1 MTAQRKLRALITG
14 ASRGIGRA
22 TAEAFAASNID
33 LVLVSRSQDQL
44 DELTQTLQKQ
54 GGDARAFAINLSDVH
69 QVKSQISQLLEDVGP
84 VDVLVNNAGMGF
96 TAELID
102 MSLADWQRV
111 IDLNLTSAFQCI
123 QAVLPGMRSQ
133 QQGTIINVVSVAGQ
147 QAFPQWG
154 AYCASKFALMGLT
167 KSLAQEERPH
177 GIRVTA
183 VCPGAVN
190 TPLWDTDTV
199 DADFD
204 RTAMLKPADVAQS
217 VLHIVQ
223 MPQHAVIEELVLMPN
238 AGTF

>member
-33 LVLVSRSQDQL
+33 LVLVSRSQAQL
-44 DELTQTLQKQ
+44 DELAQTLQEQ
-54 GGDARAFAINLSDVH
+54 GVEVRGVAINLSEVG
-69 QVKSQISQLLEDVGP
+69 QVKSQISQLLDQVGSI
-84 VDVLVNNAGMGF
+84 DILINNAGMGY
-96 TAELID
+96 TGELID
-102 MSLADWQRV
+102 MPLADWQRV
-111 IDLNLTSAFQCI
+111 LGLNVTSVFECV

-133 QQGTIINVVSVAGQ
+133 QQGTIINIVSIAGQ

-154 AYCASKFALMGLT
+154 AYCASKFALMGFT

-204 RTAMLKPADVAQS
+204 RSAMLRPENVAQS
-217 VLHIVQ
+217 ILHIVQ
-223 MPQHAVIEELVLMPN
+223 MPQNAVIEELVLMPN